1 MKFSIFNLFQCLKQ
15 KKLYFILL
23 CLITCAALIIGVYAG
38 FNFTNQVFSVDLSNI
53 SYIQFLQNECGLF
66 SLIFRLSFSLIIFYS
81 LILICSSKKFLL
93 PIAIIFYTYLVYT
106 QVVVLISLIV
116 IYGFLN
122 SMVLFFVLSIFVVII
137 IFLFMISMMH
147 MACFTNDYCYFKNCL
162 SPRNYILWLLLAV
175 VLMCIVFAVLLLI
188 LKSFVILL
196 VF

>member
-53 SYIQFLQNECGLF
+53 SYIQFLQDECGLF

-93 PIAIIFYTYLVYT
+93 PIAIIFYMYLVYT

-122 SMVLFFVLSIFVVII
+122 SMVLFFVLAI
-137 IFLFMISMMH
+137 
-147 MACFTNDYCYFKNCL
+147 
-162 SPRNYILWLLLAV
+162 
-175 VLMCIVFAVLLLI
+175 
-188 LKSFVILL
+188 
-196 VF
+196 